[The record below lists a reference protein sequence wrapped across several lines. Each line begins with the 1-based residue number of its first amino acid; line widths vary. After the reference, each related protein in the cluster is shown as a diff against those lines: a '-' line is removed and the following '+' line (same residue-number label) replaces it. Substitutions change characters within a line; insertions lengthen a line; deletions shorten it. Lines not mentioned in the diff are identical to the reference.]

1 MSSAPMIRAARL
13 GAVFAVM
20 CVGLL
25 LTAMPAHAG
34 GPTSALLV
42 APSTGHTASI
52 YYSDPEYDRLF
63 TELGGYDVAPDPTLV
78 QPPGSDVLAPGA
90 AYVTVTWLIHDVA
103 VWRIDR
109 IFLAAD
115 GPLIVT
121 QTSDEMGEVSA
132 VGMYPGETGNGSAV
146 WHRPPDPTELQ
157 AVLAAL
163 GLLEPAQNAV
173 QVGGSDA
180 RDGANG
186 AAGNA
191 AGSEG
196 IAASDIETTA
206 AASPVVDPADRAGVI
221 WWWALG
227 GLVAGIV
234 LTAAVVRLVPS
245 VRRRV
250 VSRDDVDQPVRMVE
264 IPI

>member
-1 MSSAPMIRAARL
+1 MTSAPLIRAARW
-13 GAVFAVM
+13 GAVVAVM

-25 LTAMPAHAG
+25 LSAATAHAG

-63 TELGGYDVAPDPTLV
+63 TELGGYDVTPDPTLV
-78 QPPGSDVLAPGA
+78 QPPGSQVLAPGA
-90 AYVTVTWLIHDVA
+90 AYVTVTWLIHDVSI
-103 VWRIDR
+103 WRIDR

-121 QTSDEMGEVSA
+121 QMADERGEVSA

-157 AVLAAL
+157 AVLATL
-163 GLLEPAQNAV
+163 GLLESAQNAV
-173 QVGGSDA
+173 LVGGSDGQ
-180 RDGANG
+180 DGADG
-186 AAGNA
+186 AVGGADTQGLT
-191 AGSEG
+191 
-196 IAASDIETTA
+196 ASDMETTA
-206 AASPVVDPADRAGVI
+206 TASPVIDPADRAGVI

-227 GLVAGIV
+227 GLVAGIMI
-234 LTAAVVRLVPS
+234 TATVVRFVPS

-250 VSRDDVDQPVRMVE
+250 VSRDDADLPVRMVE
-264 IPI
+264 VPI

>member
-1 MSSAPMIRAARL
+1 
-13 GAVFAVM
+13 
-20 CVGLL
+20 
-25 LTAMPAHAG
+25 
-34 GPTSALLV
+34 
-42 APSTGHTASI
+42 
-52 YYSDPEYDRLF
+52 
-63 TELGGYDVAPDPTLV
+63 
-78 QPPGSDVLAPGA
+78 
-90 AYVTVTWLIHDVA
+90 
-103 VWRIDR
+103 
-109 IFLAAD
+109 
-115 GPLIVT
+115 
-121 QTSDEMGEVSA
+121 
-132 VGMYPGETGNGSAV
+132 
-146 WHRPPDPTELQ
+146 LQ
-157 AVLAAL
+157 AVLATL

-173 QVGGSDA
+173 LVGGPDT

-186 AAGNA
+186 AGNA
-191 AGSEG
+191 AGTEG
-196 IAASDIETTA
+196 ITASDIETTA

>member
-1 MSSAPMIRAARL
+1 
-13 GAVFAVM
+13 
-20 CVGLL
+20 
-25 LTAMPAHAG
+25 
-34 GPTSALLV
+34 
-42 APSTGHTASI
+42 
-52 YYSDPEYDRLF
+52 
-63 TELGGYDVAPDPTLV
+63 
-78 QPPGSDVLAPGA
+78 
-90 AYVTVTWLIHDVA
+90 
-103 VWRIDR
+103 
-109 IFLAAD
+109 
-115 GPLIVT
+115 
-121 QTSDEMGEVSA
+121 
-132 VGMYPGETGNGSAV
+132 V

-163 GLLEPAQNAV
+163 GLLEPDQNAV

-180 RDGANG
+180 VDGANG
-186 AAGNA
+186 AGNA
-191 AGSEG
+191 AGTER
-196 IAASDIETTA
+196 ITASDIETTA

>member
-20 CVGLL
+20 CVGVLL
-25 LTAMPAHAG
+25 SAMPAHAG

-90 AYVTVTWLIHDVA
+90 AYVTVTWLIHDVS

-180 RDGANG
+180 VDGANG
-186 AAGNA
+186 AGNA
-191 AGSEG
+191 AGTER
-196 IAASDIETTA
+196 ITASDIETTA